1 MRTPLLVI
9 GLILSCAACY
19 LAGHNA
25 RRSTICLKSGEVFTV
40 TDANAECQILVKV
53 TTSEGLTVEARSSKN
68 MARSPDISFTVHD
81 YKYASPGVR
90 NLTWIDYDKDRE
102 LARFLTDGKTITT
115 LETPFSEC
123 PLLRIQPEKK

>member
-1 MRTPLLVI
+1 
-9 GLILSCAACY
+9 
-19 LAGHNA
+19 
-25 RRSTICLKSGEVFTV
+25 
-40 TDANAECQILVKV
+40 
-53 TTSEGLTVEARSSKN
+53 

-115 LETPFSEC
+115 LEN
-123 PLLRIQPEKK
+123 PLLRMPFTKNSTREEVTLLNGTICHACTLSGLCKPPVVSTEAITSSTILIASTSST